1 MLTLFW
7 VSWSLF
13 LLLLA
18 TTTGPMLE
26 WRRVD
31 VVVVPG
37 PLLLADLESVL
48 LDAES
53 DKVPGPLLL
62 ADLESV
68 LLGAESDD
76 FPGPLLLAD
85 LESVPIDAES
95 DVVPLME
102 GDTPL
107 H

>member
-1 MLTLFW
+1 MLTVFG
-7 VSWSLF
+7 VSWSPF
-13 LLLLA
+13 PLLQA
-18 TTTGPMLE
+18 T
-26 WRRVD
+26 
-31 VVVVPG
+31 PG

-53 DKVPGPLLL
+53 DEVPGPLLL

-68 LLGAESDD
+68 PLGAESDD